1 LSVTVYT
8 SATAPGSTSPPKY
21 KDTPEQRGKELVD
34 ALASPVPYTGVRLT
48 ARQLPMANNPPTSPA
63 REQTTPSAVPTKLA
77 EFMLGVMGDSV
88 TIDREKGNAVDIQ
101 ITTLAF
107 DSNHK
112 SVRTSSQVLATSFK
126 PEMLQKIL
134 QTGIGIPEKVELTPG
149 TYEIKFAVRD
159 NLTGAIGTISLPL
172 HLK

>member
-1 LSVTVYT
+1 
-8 SATAPGSTSPPKY
+8 
-21 KDTPEQRGKELVD
+21 
-34 ALASPVPYTGVRLT
+34 
-48 ARQLPMANNPPTSPA
+48 
-63 REQTTPSAVPTKLA
+63 
-77 EFMLGVMGDSV
+77 MLGVMGDSV